1 MGKNYSILNI
11 RKTRYS
17 ELEDLL
23 RVKKNPYVYLV
34 IYWTNKMIIYVYFP
48 LYTRYL
54 ILKEHKKA

>member
-23 RVKKNPYVYLV
+23 RVKKNPYIYLV

-48 LYTRYL
+48 LYTT
-54 ILKEHKKA
+54 

>member
-23 RVKKNPYVYLV
+23 RVKKNPYIYLV
-34 IYWTNKMIIYVYFP
+34 IYWSNKMIIYVYFP
-48 LYTRYL
+48 FN
-54 ILKEHKKA
+54 ILLDFKKT